1 MRYLSVLNVELIE
14 ELFTQQAKK
23 KLMKEIHEWII
34 YTGPP
39 EVLEMYQKYLER
51 CNDGEI
57 KIDE

>member
-1 MRYLSVLNVELIE
+1 MLNVELIE
-14 ELFTQQAKK
+14 ELFTQAAKK
-23 KLMKEIHEWII
+23 KLMKDIHEWII

-51 CNDGEI
+51 CNDDEI